1 MTRIGIDIGSTTIKI
16 AAINAEN
23 HLVFST
29 YKRHHAKTRET
40 LLECLHELLAILGD
54 GKASV
59 GITGSVG
66 MGVSE
71 QCGLP
76 FVQEVVAAAN
86 AIRKNDPP
94 AASLIDIGGEDAKV
108 VFFKDGEPTDL
119 RMNGNCA
126 GGTGAFIDQMAI
138 ILGVS
143 LEELNR
149 LALAATRIYP
159 IASRCGVF
167 WVTTL
172 AHGYDITPP
181 VVFCGGPLTF
191 IPALRKAFTDYLS
204 LEEKD
209 MILPEYGTLLPAIGT
224 ALALQEEAAGDTISG
239 YITKIEQLDS
249 NGKRPERGRLPGMA
263 QTHLPKPH
271 RHRPS
276 AGGHTGSLFRHR
288 LRFHHNQNHGHR

>member
-16 AAINAEN
+16 AAINTEN

-40 LLECLHELLAILGD
+40 LLECLHELLVILGD

-108 VFFKDGEPTDL
+108 VFFKHGECLFHDGKVAVASHDDRCFLHSYL
-119 RMNGNCA
+119 RNA
-126 GGTGAFIDQMAI
+126 G
-138 ILGVS
+138 
-143 LEELNR
+143 
-149 LALAATRIYP
+149 AARKK
-159 IASRCGVF
+159 VF
-167 WVTTL
+167 Q
-172 AHGYDITPP
+172 
-181 VVFCGGPLTF
+181 
-191 IPALRKAFTDYLS
+191 K
-204 LEEKD
+204 
-209 MILPEYGTLLPAIGT
+209 
-224 ALALQEEAAGDTISG
+224 
-239 YITKIEQLDS
+239 
-249 NGKRPERGRLPGMA
+249 
-263 QTHLPKPH
+263 
-271 RHRPS
+271 
-276 AGGHTGSLFRHR
+276 
-288 LRFHHNQNHGHR
+288 